1 MLVHFP
7 QDSADAVDYFL
18 VTGSWWFGL
27 EGLVQQIGGLGL
39 SGEEKVREL

>member
-7 QDSADAVDYFL
+7 QDGADAVHYFL
-18 VTGSWWFGL
+18 VTGSWCLGL

-39 SGEEKVREL
+39 CGEEKVREL